1 MESLIIQLMGRE
13 YQVSVK
19 PEEKETLMQAVT
31 LVNEKL
37 MQLSGKT
44 TSGSESLAI
53 MTALHIA
60 HDTIVTQRQNNLDIP
75 ACKRRIESM
84 NERVAK
90 VLASER

>member
-1 MESLIIQLMGRE
+1 METMIIQLMGRE

-19 PEEKETLMQAVT
+19 PEEKETLMQAVS

-60 HDTIVTQRQNNLDIP
+60 HDTIVAQRQNTLDIP
-75 ACKRRIESM
+75 TCKHRIESM
-84 NERVAK
+84 SGRVSK
-90 VLASER
+90 VLAGER